1 MLTRQSLPAA
11 APPTIPVSRRHPVRD
26 LIIITAGSALSA
38 WLTGRAVAS
47 IASDRNAPWILG
59 RASGIVSYL
68 LLVAL
73 VGLGLVLAHPRRV
86 RWRRPGP
93 ATRLR
98 VHTSLAVFTLTFL
111 VLHVV
116 VLATDRY
123 AKVGWWG
130 ALLPMAS
137 QYRPASVTLGV
148 LGAYCGM
155 LTGLTA
161 AFAGGLARRVW
172 WPVHKVAAGSLVL
185 VWLHGVLA
193 GTDSD
198 ALRPLYFGTG
208 LVLVLLALSR
218 YTATTPADRIRDLLR
233 SGR

>member
-1 MLTRQSLPAA
+1 MLASQPLTVA
-11 APPTIPVSRRHPVRD
+11 APPAIPDSRRHPLRD
-26 LIIITAGSALSA
+26 VVIITAGSALSA
-38 WLTGRAVAS
+38 WLAGRAVAS
-47 IASDRNAPWILG
+47 IAGDRNAPWILG
-59 RASGIVSYL
+59 RASGMVSYL
-68 LLVAL
+68 LLVSL

-93 ATRLR
+93 TTRLR
-98 VHTSLAVFTLTFL
+98 VHTSLAVFTLTFV

-137 QYRPASVTLGV
+137 QYRPAAVTLGV

-161 AFAGGLARRVW
+161 ALAGRLARRIW

-185 VWLHGVLA
+185 VWSHGVLA

-198 ALRPLYFGTG
+198 ALRPLYFGTA
-208 LVLVLLALSR
+208 VVLLLLAFSR
-218 YTATTPADRIRDLLR
+218 YTAATPADRIRGRLR
-233 SGR
+233 SSR